1 MLMIHMMWGG
11 LGHSFALCYWALL
24 FALCYFAAAMMWMVG
39 DPKRQPLWVLDV
51 WSQSCDLTS
60 KTQDERLSTALEKT
74 LRYELT
80 VGIQEEAQDIIT

>member
-1 MLMIHMMWGG
+1 
-11 LGHSFALCYWALL
+11 
-24 FALCYFAAAMMWMVG
+24 MWMVD

-60 KTQDERLSTALEKT
+60 KTQDERLNTTLEKT